1 MKKTLS
7 LVLALMLALGCVF
20 ALVSCGGGDV
30 AGTYEMT
37 DISGST
43 TSGGVTSPISKDMFE
58 YYTITLNNDGTG
70 TVASKANGASTA
82 MEQDIEWELD
92 GSVLKIITNSGGMKI
107 TEEMTYENG
116 VITYDV
122 TQSLGGGNSMS
133 MHLVL
138 EKQ

>member
-1 MKKTLS
+1 MYVIVAPIGILHFEKVKFEAKKDTPFS
-7 LVLALMLALGCVF
+7 GDFGLVDDRLYQF
-20 ALVSCGGGDV
+20 AL
-30 AGTYEMT
+30 
-37 DISGST
+37 DIVPNHGS
-43 TSGGVTSPISKDMFE
+43 V
-58 YYTITLNNDGTG
+58 TLNNDGTG